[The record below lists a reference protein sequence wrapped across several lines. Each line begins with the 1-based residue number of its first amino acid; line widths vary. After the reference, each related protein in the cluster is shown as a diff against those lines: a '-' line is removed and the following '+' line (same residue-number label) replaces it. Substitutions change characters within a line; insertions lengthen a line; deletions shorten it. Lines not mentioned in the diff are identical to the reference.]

1 MIYVM
6 SDMLIKRER
15 GKYEE
20 NKDGRESNYI
30 LLNFNNHS
38 IF

>member
-20 NKDGRESNYI
+20 NKDGREYI
-30 LLNFNNHS
+30 GLA
-38 IF
+38 